1 MFPSWFSLQP
11 CGGKSVVLELV
22 SSGLV
27 SLWFKMAHVPQPVN
41 PDSLLASWNTPGLV
55 FSTQP
60 DPAGE
65 ATVKQYLQGLST
77 TGLPE
82 TNQGVWVQA
91 GFNLLANHQGTQPL
105 PAASL
110 TKVATS
116 LAALEIWGPDHQFD
130 TLIGATGPI
139 QNGVLQGDLVIQGNN
154 DPFFVW
160 EEAIALGN
168 TLNRMGI
175 RQVTGSLIITGSFAM
190 NYETDPFLAGTM
202 LKEALNAKVWTE
214 EVKEQY
220 LNLPKGTPQPQV
232 AIAGDVKVAT
242 LPIPKQIA
250 LLRHQSLPL
259 AQILKQMNIYSN
271 NAMAEMLA
279 ASVGG
284 APVVAAQAAKAAGV
298 PQAEIHLVNGSGL
311 GPENQISPR
320 AVCAMFMAIENY
332 LRPQQMT
339 VADLFPVSGLDGGTL
354 EARNIP
360 SAAVVKTGTLADVS
374 ALAGALPTRD
384 RGLIWF
390 AILNRG
396 TDLEG
401 LRDRQ
406 DQLLQ
411 NLLQQWGVAQVVPP
425 DVTPSAAV
433 SSNTSGDVPLNF
445 AAEASGSKPTTT
457 QFLGTETAASPA
469 SAAQNAST
477 HKQFRLGDDLRN
489 EVLFKVQA

>member
-1 MFPSWFSLQP
+1 M
-11 CGGKSVVLELV
+11 LELV

-27 SLWFKMAHVPQPVN
+27 SLWFKMAQVPQPIHS
-41 PDSLLASWNTPGLV
+41 DSLLASWNTPGLV
-55 FSTQP
+55 LFSQP

-65 ATVKQYLQGLST
+65 AAVNQYLQGLSA
-77 TGLPE
+77 TGLTE
-82 TNQGVWVQA
+82 TSQGVWVQA
-91 GFNLLANHQGTQPL
+91 GYNLLANHQGTQPL

-116 LAALEIWGPDHQFD
+116 LAALETWGPAHQFD

-139 QNGVLQGDLVIQGNN
+139 QNGVLQGDLVIQGSN

-175 RQVTGSLIITGSFAM
+175 RQVTGSLIITGNFAM
-190 NYETDPFLAGTM
+190 NYETDPFLAGTL
-202 LKEALNAKVWTE
+202 LKQGLNAQLWSE
-214 EVKEQY
+214 EAKAQH

-232 AIAGDVKVAT
+232 AIAGDVQVAT

-298 PQAEIHLVNGSGL
+298 PQAEIQLINGSGL

-332 LRPQQMT
+332 LKPQQMT
-339 VADLFPVSGLDGGTL
+339 VADLFPVSGRDGGTL
-354 EARNIP
+354 EDRNIP
-360 SAAVVKTGTLADVS
+360 VASVVKTGTLWDVS
-374 ALAGALPTRD
+374 TLAGTLPTRD

-396 TDLEG
+396 EDLDG
-401 LRDRQ
+401 LRNRQ

-411 NLLQQWGVAQVVPP
+411 NLLEQWGADQSIATEIDPN
-425 DVTPSAAV
+425 
-433 SSNTSGDVPLNF
+433 SSSSLNAPLNF
-445 AAEASGSKPTTT
+445 SAQASGS
-457 QFLGTETAASPA
+457 ETAATQLMGATAADPSHPA
-469 SAAQNAST
+469 PATPTVQQ
-477 HKQFRLGDDLRN
+477 KFQLGDDRRN
-489 EVLFKVQA
+489 QILFKVQV

>member
-1 MFPSWFSLQP
+1 M
-11 CGGKSVVLELV
+11 LELV

-27 SLWFKMAHVPQPVN
+27 SLWFKMAHVPQPIN
-41 PDSLLASWNTPGLV
+41 PDSLFASWNTPGLV
-55 FSTQP
+55 FSSQP
-60 DPAGE
+60 DPGGE
-65 ATVKQYLQGLST
+65 AKVNQYLQGLSA
-77 TGLPE
+77 TGLTE

-91 GFNLLANHQGTQPL
+91 GYNLLANHQGTQPL

-116 LAALEIWGPDHQFD
+116 LAALETWGPDHQFD

-175 RQVTGSLIITGSFAM
+175 RQVTGKLVIMGNFSM
-190 NYETDPFLAGTM
+190 NYESDPQVAGAL
-202 LKEALNAKVWTE
+202 LKQGLNAQLWPDEAKA
-214 EVKEQY
+214 QY
-220 LNLPKGTPQPQV
+220 LNLPKNTPQPQV
-232 AIAGDVKVAT
+232 AIAGDVQVAT

-279 ASVGG
+279 DSVGG
-284 APVVAAQAAKAAGV
+284 ASTVAARAARAAGV
-298 PQAEIHLVNGSGL
+298 PQAEIQLINGSGL

-320 AVCAMFMAIENY
+320 AVCAMFMAIETY
-332 LRPQQMT
+332 LKPQQMT
-339 VADLFPVSGLDGGTL
+339 VADLFPVSGRDGGTL
-354 EARNIP
+354 EDRNIP
-360 SAAVVKTGTLADVS
+360 VASVVKTGTLWDVS
-374 ALAGALPTRD
+374 TLAGALPTRD

-396 TDLEG
+396 EDLDG

-411 NLLQQWGVAQVVPP
+411 NLLEQWGADQSVATEI
-425 DVTPSAAV
+425 DPS
-433 SSNTSGDVPLNF
+433 SSSSPKAPLNF
-445 AAEASGSKPTTT
+445 SAQASGSETAPT
-457 QFLGTETAASPA
+457 QFMGATTASPSQPAPTAPA
-469 SAAQNAST
+469 SHQ
-477 HKQFRLGDDLRN
+477 KFQLGDDRRN
-489 EVLFKVQA
+489 QILFKIQV

>member
-1 MFPSWFSLQP
+1 M
-11 CGGKSVVLELV
+11 LELV

-27 SLWFKMAHVPQPVN
+27 SLWFKMAHVPQPIN

-55 FSTQP
+55 FSAQP

-65 ATVKQYLQGLST
+65 ATVKQYLQGLSA
-77 TGLPE
+77 TGLTE
-82 TNQGVWVQA
+82 TTQGVWVQV
-91 GFNLLANHQGTQPL
+91 GYNLLANHQGTQPL

-116 LAALEIWGPDHQFD
+116 LAALETWGPAHQFD

-175 RQVTGSLIITGSFAM
+175 RQVTGSLVITGNFAM
-190 NYETDPFLAGTM
+190 NYETDPLLAGTL
-202 LKEALNAKVWTE
+202 LKQGLNAQLWSE
-214 EVKEQY
+214 EAKAQH

-271 NAMAEMLA
+271 NPMAEMLA

-298 PQAEIHLVNGSGL
+298 PQAEIQLINGSGL

-332 LRPQQMT
+332 LKPQQMS
-339 VADLFPVSGLDGGTL
+339 VADLFPVSGRDGGTL
-354 EARNIP
+354 EDRNIP
-360 SAAVVKTGTLADVS
+360 VASVVKTGTLWDVS
-374 ALAGALPTRD
+374 TLAGALPTRD

-396 TDLEG
+396 EDLDG
-401 LRDRQ
+401 LRNRQ

-411 NLLQQWGVAQVVPP
+411 NLLEQWGADQSVVAEIAPN
-425 DVTPSAAV
+425 SAPG
-433 SSNTSGDVPLNF
+433 SNTPLNF
-445 AAEASGSKPTTT
+445 SAPASSSEPAATQLMGTTT
-457 QFLGTETAASPA
+457 APSNPKAASPTLH
-469 SAAQNAST
+469 Q
-477 HKQFRLGDDLRN
+477 KFQLGDDRRN
-489 EVLFKVQA
+489 QILFKVQV